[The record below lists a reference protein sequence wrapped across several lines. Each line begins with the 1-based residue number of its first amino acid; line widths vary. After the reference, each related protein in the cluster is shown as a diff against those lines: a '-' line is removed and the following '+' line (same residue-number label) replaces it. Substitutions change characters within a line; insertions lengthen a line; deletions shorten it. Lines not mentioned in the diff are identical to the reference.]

1 MAADVINKER
11 VSNGTYLAAMIN
23 GGSECHAT
31 VYNDKVTLYDKQ
43 WNKRGVI
50 NRERFQMHYRVVK
63 EVINKQDFYDIHH
76 YVGGKV
82 LARIQMRASY
92 ALCKYKVNEL
102 KASFEN
108 YRIGHLLIV
117 PI

>member
-1 MAADVINKER
+1 MGADVINKVK
-11 VSNGTYLAAMIN
+11 VSNGTYLAALIN
-23 GGSECHAT
+23 GNSPCHAT
-31 VYNDKVTLYDKQ
+31 VYNDKVTLYDMR
-43 WNKRGVI
+43 WVKRGVI
-50 NRERFQMHYRVVK
+50 SRERFEQHYRIDKAVK
-63 EVINKQDFYDIHH
+63 NPNEFYDIHH

-92 ALCKYKVNEL
+92 ALCKHKVDEL
-102 KASFEN
+102 RRTFDN

>member
-1 MAADVINKER
+1 MGADVINKVK
-11 VSNGTYLAAMIN
+11 VSNGTYLAAMVN
-23 GGSECHAT
+23 GGSECNAT
-31 VYNDKVTLYDKQ
+31 VYNDKVTLYDMQ

-50 NRERFQMHYRVVK
+50 NRERFEAHYRIVK
-63 EVINKQDFYDIHH
+63 EVMNKQDFYDIHH

-92 ALCKYKVNEL
+92 ALCKHKVDEL
-102 KASFEN
+102 RRTFDN